1 MLVGWNTLDQ
11 SDKTSLILTFMVA
24 IILGWF
30 TTFTVQLTVS
40 VLIYCFLRYVQRPW
54 SQFDDES
61 V

>member
-1 MLVGWNTLDQ
+1 MLAAWKTLDP

-30 TTFTVQLTVS
+30 TTFTVQLVVS
-40 VLIYCFLRYVQRPW
+40 ILLYCFLRYVQRPW